1 MTWPVLASSVL
12 RRVRSAIACPGFDLS
27 NPERVICG
35 AASITETPETPAT
48 LRQYDRQAL
57 IERRDRMK
65 PSDPRRGP
73 LNKAIYSETHRILG
87 RK

>member
-1 MTWPVLASSVL
+1 MNWDHALSVL
-12 RRVRSAIACPGFDLS
+12 RRVRSAIAFQDFTLS

-35 AASITETPETPAT
+35 AATLTETPETPAT
-48 LRQYDRQAL
+48 PRQYDRQAL

-65 PSDPRRGP
+65 PSDPRRGQ
-73 LNKAIYSETHRILG
+73 LNKAIYSATHEILG